1 MVFYEDSDVLLT
13 MERMEFKR
21 VAVSLDVNLNKMC
34 PLDWLKF
41 LPMDTFCLTFLSEL
55 GEFLEYDF

>member
-1 MVFYEDSDVLLT
+1 
-13 MERMEFKR
+13 MEFKR

-41 LPMDTFCLTFLSEL
+41 LPIDTFCLTFLSEL